1 MMGQLPAGDI
11 FAVRPERSRAAAKSK
26 GICLGFDSAP
36 SALRSARTGFCVAVA
51 LLLGACATST
61 PLPELPSDVPNTF
74 RNGPSEQPAQ
84 PAPDLQNWWHA
95 FGDEHLNRLIER
107 ALAQNLTL
115 QQAQLRLLAA
125 RALHHKSGT
134 QFEPQLSFHTFA
146 QPDPNGSTS
155 YFEIGFDADWEFGFF
170 GRRLANTRV
179 AAADLQA
186 AATDL
191 VAARAT
197 LIAEVARNYVDLRAA
212 QARAGLLDSIV
223 AARRQNRELGAVR
236 LRLNLATPA
245 DVDKLDTELAQATG
259 EAAEP
264 AQAIAQTQ
272 AALALLLAESAPD
285 DDLRAAGE
293 PPLLSNV
300 MFAETPA
307 DLLRTR
313 PEIRKAE
320 LDVLR
325 AAGELG
331 IARADLWP
339 KLALGGFLISST
351 RMVGDINRPNK
362 AIVGVGPAIQI
373 PIFDWGMRRDV
384 VNAREAALQVAV
396 LGYKQA
402 VLEGVAEA
410 ESALAQWQ
418 RAQAQLGAAGTA
430 VIAAERGAERTR
442 KLQGVGLA
450 DNANAA
456 NAQIASAQARL
467 NHALAQ
473 RDASIAFIAVYKSF
487 GGSLPPLQMQ

>member
-1 MMGQLPAGDI
+1 MPGTRGL
-11 FAVRPERSRAAAKSK
+11 RHHLAACA
-26 GICLGFDSAP
+26 A
-36 SALRSARTGFCVAVA
+36 A
-51 LLLGACATST
+51 LLLGACATTTS
-61 PLPELPSDVPNTF
+61 LPELSSDVPTAF
-74 RNGPSEQPAQ
+74 RHAPKQQPSQ

-95 FGDEHLNRLIER
+95 FGDEHLNRLVER

-115 QQAQLRLLAA
+115 QQAQLRLVAA

-134 QFEPQLSFHTFA
+134 QFEPQVSFHTFA
-146 QPDPNGSTS
+146 QPDPNGATS

-170 GRRLANTRV
+170 GRGLGNARV

-186 AATDL
+186 AAADV

-212 QARAGLLDSIV
+212 QARAGLLDAIV
-223 AARRQNRELGAVR
+223 ASRRQNRELGAVR
-236 LRLNLATPA
+236 LRLNLAAPA
-245 DVDKLDTELAQATG
+245 DVDRLDAELAQASG

-264 AQAIAQTQ
+264 VQAIAQTQ
-272 AALALLLAESAPD
+272 AALAVLLAESTPD
-285 DDLRAAGE
+285 DDVCAAGE
-293 PPLLSNV
+293 PPLLNNV
-300 MFAETPA
+300 TFAQAPA

-325 AAGELG
+325 AAGDLG

-351 RMVGDINRPNK
+351 RMVGDVDRPNK
-362 AIVGVGPAIQI
+362 AIAGIGPVIQI

-384 VNAREAALQVAV
+384 VNAREAGLQAAV
-396 LGYKQA
+396 LAYKQA

-410 ESALAQWQ
+410 EAALAQWQ
-418 RAQAQLGAAGTA
+418 RAQAQLAAAGTS

-442 KLQGVGLA
+442 KLQGIGLA
-450 DNANAA
+450 DNADAA
-456 NAQIASAQARL
+456 GAQIASAQARL

-473 RDASIAFIAVYKSF
+473 READIAFIAVYKSF
-487 GGSLPPLQMQ
+487 GGNLPPLQLR

>member
-1 MMGQLPAGDI
+1 MPGN
-11 FAVRPERSRAAAKSK
+11 R
-26 GICLGFDSAP
+26 GICSL
-36 SALRSARTGFCVAVA
+36 AVCAAA
-51 LLLGACATST
+51 LLLGACATTT
-61 PLPELPSDVPNTF
+61 PLPELASDVPAAF
-74 RNGPSEQPAQ
+74 RNAPQEQPPQ

-107 ALAQNLTL
+107 ALAQNLSL
-115 QQAQLRLLAA
+115 QQARLRLIAA

-134 QFEPQLSFHTFA
+134 QFEPQVSFHTFA

-155 YFEIGFDADWEFGFF
+155 YFEVGFDADWEFGFF
-170 GRRLANTRV
+170 GRGTGNARI

-186 AATDL
+186 AASDV

-212 QARAGLLDSIV
+212 QARVGLLDAIV
-223 AARRQNRELGAVR
+223 AARRQNRELGGVR
-236 LRLNLATPA
+236 LRLNLATAA
-245 DVDKLDTELAQATG
+245 DLDKLDAELAQATS

-264 AQAIAQTQ
+264 VQAIAQTQ
-272 AALALLLAESAPD
+272 AALTVLLAESAPD
-285 DDLRAAGE
+285 DDLQAAGE
-293 PPLLSNV
+293 PPLLNNV
-300 MFAETPA
+300 AFAETPA

-325 AAGELG
+325 AAGDLG

-351 RMVGDINRPNK
+351 RMVGDVDRPNK
-362 AIVGVGPAIQI
+362 AIVGIGPVIQI

-384 VNAREAALQVAV
+384 VNAREAGLQIAV
-396 LGYKQA
+396 LAYKQT

-418 RAQAQLGAAGTA
+418 RAQAQLTAAGTS

-450 DNANAA
+450 DNADAA
-456 NAQIASAQARL
+456 SAQIAAAQAQL
-467 NHALAQ
+467 SHALA
-473 RDASIAFIAVYKSF
+473 RREAAIAFIAVYKSF
-487 GGSLPPLQMQ
+487 GGTLPPLQMQ

>member
-1 MMGQLPAGDI
+1 MRGDRGLCRL
-11 FAVRPERSRAAAKSK
+11 VVCAA
-26 GICLGFDSAP
+26 
-36 SALRSARTGFCVAVA
+36 A
-51 LLLGACATST
+51 LLLGACATTT
-61 PLPELPSDVPNTF
+61 PLPELTSDVPTAF
-74 RNGPSEQPAQ
+74 RNVPKEQPQQ
-84 PAPDLQNWWHA
+84 PAPDLQNWWQA
-95 FGDEHLNRLIER
+95 FGDAHLNRLIER

-115 QQAQLRLLAA
+115 QQAHLRLVAA

-134 QFEPQLSFHTFA
+134 QFKPQVSFHTFA

-170 GRRLANTRV
+170 GRGLANARV

-186 AATDL
+186 AATG
-191 VAARAT
+191 VAAARAT

-212 QARAGLLDSIV
+212 QARAGLLDAIV
-223 AARRQNRELGAVR
+223 SARRQNRELGSVR

-245 DVDKLDTELAQATG
+245 DVDKLDAELAQATS

-272 AALALLLAESAPD
+272 AALAMLLAQSVPD
-285 DDLRAAGE
+285 EEVLAAGAS
-293 PPLLSNV
+293 PLLNNV
-300 MFAETPA
+300 TFADVPA

-325 AAGELG
+325 AAGDLG

-351 RMVGDINRPNK
+351 RMVGDIDRPNK
-362 AIVGVGPAIQI
+362 AIGGVGPVIQI

-384 VNAREAALQVAV
+384 VNAREAALQAAV
-396 LGYKQA
+396 LAHKQA
-402 VLEGVAEA
+402 VLESVAEA

-418 RAQAQLGAAGTA
+418 RTQAQLAAAGTS

-442 KLQGVGLA
+442 KLHGVGMA
-450 DNANAA
+450 DNADTAG
-456 NAQIASAQARL
+456 AQIASAQARL
-467 NHALAQ
+467 SHALAQ
-473 RDASIAFIAVYKSF
+473 RDSAIAFIAVYKSF
-487 GGSLPPLQMQ
+487 GGTLPPLQMQ

>member
-1 MMGQLPAGDI
+1 MPGNRGLRHLVAC
-11 FAVRPERSRAAAKSK
+11 AA
-26 GICLGFDSAP
+26 
-36 SALRSARTGFCVAVA
+36 A
-51 LLLGACATST
+51 LLLGACATTT
-61 PLPELPSDVPNTF
+61 PLPELSSDVPTAF
-74 RNGPSEQPAQ
+74 RNAPNGQPPQ
-84 PAPDLQNWWHA
+84 PAPDLQNWWRA
-95 FGDEHLNRLIER
+95 FGDEHLDRLIER

-125 RALHHKSGT
+125 RALHHKAGT
-134 QFEPQLSFHTFA
+134 LFEPQVSFHTFA

-170 GRRLANTRV
+170 GRGLGNARV

-186 AATDL
+186 AAAD
-191 VAARAT
+191 VAAARAT

-212 QARAGLLDSIV
+212 QTRAGLVDAMVS
-223 AARRQNRELGAVR
+223 ARRQNREVGGVR

-245 DVDKLDTELAQATG
+245 DVDKLDAELAQATS

-272 AALALLLAESAPD
+272 AALAVLLAESAPD
-285 DDLRAAGE
+285 DDVRAVGE
-293 PPLLSNV
+293 PPLLNNV
-300 MFAETPA
+300 TFAQTPA

-325 AAGELG
+325 AAGDLG

-351 RMVGDINRPNK
+351 RMVGDIDRPNK

-384 VNAREAALQVAV
+384 VSAREAGLQAAV
-396 LGYKQA
+396 LAYKQA

-418 RAQAQLGAAGTA
+418 RAQAQLGTAGTS

-450 DNANAA
+450 DNADAA
-456 NAQIASAQARL
+456 SAQIASAQARL

-473 RDASIAFIAVYKSF
+473 REAALAFIAVYKSF
-487 GGSLPPLQMQ
+487 GGNLPPLQMQ

>member
-1 MMGQLPAGDI
+1 MP
-11 FAVRPERSRAAAKSK
+11 VERSLRFLAACTA
-26 GICLGFDSAP
+26 
-36 SALRSARTGFCVAVA
+36 A
-51 LLLGACATST
+51 LLLAACATST
-61 PLPELPSDVPNTF
+61 PLPQLPSDVPAAF
-74 RNGPSEQPAQ
+74 RNGPKEQPSQ
-84 PAPDLQNWWHA
+84 PAPDLQNWWHT

-115 QQAQLRLLAA
+115 QQAQLRLVAA

-134 QFEPQLSFHTFA
+134 QFEPQVSFHTFA

-170 GRRLANTRV
+170 GRRLANARV

-186 AATDL
+186 SAVDVA
-191 VAARAT
+191 AARAT

-212 QARAGLLDSIV
+212 QARAGLLDAVV
-223 AARRQNRELGAVR
+223 AARRQNRELGSVR

-245 DVDKLDTELAQATG
+245 DVDRLDAEFAQATS

-264 AQAIAQTQ
+264 ALAIAQTE
-272 AALALLLAESAPD
+272 AALSVLLAESAPD
-285 DDLRAAGE
+285 DEVRAPGE
-293 PPLLSNV
+293 PPLLNNV
-300 MFAETPA
+300 TFAQTPA

-320 LDVLR
+320 LEVLR

-339 KLALGGFLISST
+339 KLALGGFLTSST
-351 RMVGDINRPNK
+351 RMVGEINRPNK
-362 AIVGVGPAIQI
+362 AIGGVGPVIQI

-410 ESALAQWQ
+410 ESALALWQ
-418 RAQAQLGAAGTA
+418 RAQAQLAAAGTL

-442 KLQGVGLA
+442 KLQGAGLA
-450 DNANAA
+450 DNADAA
-456 NAQIASAQARL
+456 STQIASAQARL
-467 NHALAQ
+467 HHSLSQ
-473 RDASIAFIAVYKSF
+473 REAAIAFIAVYKSF
-487 GGSLPPLQMQ
+487 GGTLPPLQMQ

>member
-1 MMGQLPAGDI
+1 MPGAFGLHRL
-11 FAVRPERSRAAAKSK
+11 VVCAA
-26 GICLGFDSAP
+26 
-36 SALRSARTGFCVAVA
+36 A
-51 LLLGACATST
+51 LLLGACATTT
-61 PLPELPSDVPNTF
+61 PLPELPRDAPAAF
-74 RNGPSEQPAQ
+74 RNAPKQQPPQ

-95 FGDEHLNRLIER
+95 FGDEHLNRLIDR

-115 QQAQLRLLAA
+115 QQAQLRLVAA

-134 QFEPQLSFHTFA
+134 QFEPQVSFHTFA

-170 GRRLANTRV
+170 GRGVANRRV

-186 AATDL
+186 AAAG
-191 VAARAT
+191 VSAARAT

-212 QARAGLLDSIV
+212 QARANQLNVIV
-223 AARRQNRELGAVR
+223 TSRRQNRELSGVR

-245 DVDKLDTELAQATG
+245 DVDKLDAELAQATS

-264 AQAIAQTQ
+264 AQVIAQTE
-272 AALALLLAESAPD
+272 AALSILLAESTPDEDVSAP
-285 DDLRAAGE
+285 GE
-293 PPLLSNV
+293 PPLLSSV
-300 MFAETPA
+300 TFTETPV

-351 RMVGDINRPNK
+351 RMVGEINRPNK
-362 AIVGVGPAIQI
+362 AIGGVGPVIQI

-384 VNAREAALQVAV
+384 VNAREAALQIAV
-396 LGYKQA
+396 LAYRQA

-418 RAQAQLGAAGTA
+418 RAQAQLVAAGTF
-430 VIAAERGAERTR
+430 VISAERGAERTR
-442 KLQGVGLA
+442 KLHGVGLA
-450 DNANAA
+450 DSADAA
-456 NAQIASAQARL
+456 SAQIATAQARL
-467 NHALAQ
+467 SQALAQ
-473 RDASIAFIAVYKSF
+473 RDAAIAFIAVYKSF
-487 GGSLPPLQMQ
+487 GGALPPLQMQ